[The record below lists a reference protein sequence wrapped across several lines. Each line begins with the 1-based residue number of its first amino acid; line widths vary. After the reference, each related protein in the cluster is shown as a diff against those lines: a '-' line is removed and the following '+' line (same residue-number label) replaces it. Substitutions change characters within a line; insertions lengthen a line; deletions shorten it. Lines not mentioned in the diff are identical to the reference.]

1 MEVSTGAK
9 ARFCKDCN
17 LAIRL
22 FQEPYFTERLKLYDK
37 FFNTMEKWER
47 FTGELEKYGCEQDYF
62 EEYNRVK
69 DAAISSIKDS
79 DGYKR
84 FNQDDM
90 GTYSL
95 INRGLST
102 HDIFHDSNDKG
113 SFISIDMKKANFSS
127 LRHYDPT
134 MFGGAKSWEE
144 FMKRFTSNQHIVQSK
159 YVRQVILGNCNP
171 KRQVTYEKF
180 LMDSVLS
187 ALDCK
192 ERVIFFSNDE
202 IVLNVSDMEGRGKAA
217 FAKRI
222 QERTESQE
230 IPLRIELFTLHKI
243 GGTHGFC
250 KKIYKSDGKFS
261 IELKGLDNFYMP
273 FVLRK
278 LQGEEVTDSDR
289 VFYHQGLLS
298 KFMEIPEV
306 TIDLDGM

>member
-22 FQEPYFTERLKLYDK
+22 FQEPYFTERLELYDK
-37 FFNTMEKWER
+37 FFNTMKKWER

-90 GTYSL
+90 EKYSL

-127 LRHYDPT
+127 LRQYDST
-134 MFGGAKSWEE
+134 MFGDAKSWEE

-159 YVRQVILGNCNP
+159 YIRQVIFGNCNP

-187 ALDCK
+187 ALECK
-192 ERVIFFSNDE
+192 ERVVFFSNDE
-202 IVLNVSDMEGRGKAA
+202 IVLKVSDMGNKEKTA
-217 FAKRI
+217 FAA
-222 QERTESQE
+222 QVEESTRNQE
-230 IPLRIELFTLHKI
+230 IPLRVELFSLHKI
-243 GGTHGFC
+243 GGTQGFC
-250 KKIYKSDGKFS
+250 KKIYKGNYEFS

-298 KFMEIPEV
+298 KFIEV
-306 TIDLDGM
+306 PNVEVNLDEV